1 MPTVRRRRSTR
12 QCRSPRNIGR
22 IHASTSRDPGGN
34 PSSLLAVQ
42 PMSKRTAE
50 KSSSCSSRDRK
61 RSVSA
66 NLTNR
71 RICFLVSG
79 ESNQCSWIPSMPVA
93 SAESAPNSPCESGGP
108 RKRTRRL
115 VRLRSIAPSIGS
127 TLVCG
132 RRSTSISA
140 TSPGFPLSGNQ
151 HTFVSKPRRPAR
163 SFTFSTA
170 APIATNTHDAAVLG
184 GGPPSLIAPQPHPP
198 TGMFEL
204 DFAPVVRGWRQRR
217 RLDERQEFS
226 RIQTRHTRAPAA
238 GTHCRGRVVAPTNS
252 AEAICLSHVRSNS
265 GALAVSEYTILG
277 AAPN

>member
-1 MPTVRRRRSTR
+1 MQLDPVNAGGLRRECTHL
-12 QCRSPRNIGR
+12 PR
-22 IHASTSRDPGGN
+22 
-34 PSSLLAVQ
+34 
-42 PMSKRTAE
+42 
-50 KSSSCSSRDRK
+50 
-61 RSVSA
+61 
-66 NLTNR
+66 
-71 RICFLVSG
+71 
-79 ESNQCSWIPSMPVA
+79 
-93 SAESAPNSPCESGGP
+93 ESGGP

-115 VRLRSIAPSIGS
+115 VRLRSIATSIGS

-170 APIATNTHDAAVLG
+170 APIATKLMMRRCSGRTSKSDRPTTAPAYRHVRAGLRAG
-184 GGPPSLIAPQPHPP
+184 CPRMAPAPPPRRA
-198 TGMFEL
+198 TG
-204 DFAPVVRGWRQRR
+204 
-217 RLDERQEFS
+217 
-226 RIQTRHTRAPAA
+226 IQQDPDPSYLAPAA